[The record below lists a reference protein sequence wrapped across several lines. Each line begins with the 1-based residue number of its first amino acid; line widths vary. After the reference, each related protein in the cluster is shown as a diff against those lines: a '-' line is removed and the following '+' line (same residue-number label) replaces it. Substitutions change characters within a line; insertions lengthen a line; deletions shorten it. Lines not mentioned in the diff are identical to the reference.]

1 MLKVSKSLEE
11 TADIASE
18 FLNNL
23 PAQKEAA
30 TVVAL
35 FGDLGAGKTAFVK
48 KCAEHFGIT
57 ETIISPTFI
66 IEKIYK
72 IPKGKDKKWKH
83 LIHIDAYRFES
94 EDEIKH
100 IGFRE
105 ISQDPQN
112 IIFIEWPER
121 IKNYLP
127 KERQEIFF
135 EFVDENTR
143 KIDVKSL
150 P

>member
-1 MLKVSKSLEE
+1 MEE
-11 TADIASE
+11 TADIALD

-23 PAQKEAA
+23 TPNRDSA

-48 KCAEHFGIT
+48 KCAEYFGIT

-72 IPKGKDKKWKH
+72 IPGGYDEKWKH

-94 EDEIKH
+94 EDEIRH
-100 IGFRE
+100 IGFAE
-105 ISQDPQN
+105 ISADPQN

-121 IKNYLP
+121 VKSYLP
-127 KERQEIFF
+127 KNISEIFF

-143 KIDVKSL
+143 KVKVGR
-150 P
+150 

>member
-1 MLKVSKSLEE
+1 MEE
-11 TADIASE
+11 TAGIASD

-23 PAQKEAA
+23 KPSKDGA

-48 KCAEHFGIT
+48 KCAEHFGIA

-100 IGFRE
+100 LGFRE
-105 ISQDPQN
+105 ISSDPQN

-127 KERQEIFF
+127 KDTREIFF

-143 KIDVKSL
+143 KIDVKDL
-150 P
+150 N